1 MSLLS
6 PHLASPAQASNFLWL
21 AAGLPSMWE
30 SSVDNKPHLGGIW
43 VPERPPAPTP
53 APQFLL
59 QAFEESTHVLSG
71 GLPLWPAPLF
81 SISSGDSLNTLKDG
95 SK

>member
-43 VPERPPAPTP
+43 VPEHPPAPTP

-59 QAFEESTHVLSG
+59 QAFEESRVHPCSVWRAPIVASTSVLY
-71 GLPLWPAPLF
+71 
-81 SISSGDSLNTLKDG
+81 
-95 SK
+95 